1 MTLLADSA
9 LQSTA
14 TGLAATPPESRAE
27 ASGAHPTGM
36 LIERA
41 LALFLFGLLV
51 LGVIVILRPLAT
63 SILFGAVFAIA
74 TWPLRAMLVRVG
86 FGRGLTASVLLIAS
100 LLLVAVPALLLAPS
114 LAAKLTDAAHRLQQ
128 ELEDLSDLPPGWVS
142 GLPLV
147 GDRLARVWIR
157 VAAAGGDFRTLLE
170 PYAEWLQSSA
180 VGLAKG
186 LADSVLQVLLSLIVA
201 AMFWVNG
208 DIVGQV
214 MRELMGRL
222 GGRAAVAALDA
233 AGASL
238 RSVAYG
244 VVGTAIAQGILM
256 SVGALIAGVP
266 APGLLGFIVML
277 LAISQVGAPL
287 IVLVWG
293 GAGWLLFHQAQ
304 TLWGV
309 FILVWGLLLVSTGD
323 NLIRPWLISQGVKMP
338 LALVILGVFGG
349 FLSLGFLGLFVGPAL
364 LAAAFNLLRS
374 WRAHAL

>member
-1 MTLLADSA
+1 M
-9 LQSTA
+9 
-14 TGLAATPPESRAE
+14 
-27 ASGAHPTGM
+27 
-36 LIERA
+36 
-41 LALFLFGLLV
+41 
-51 LGVIVILRPLAT
+51 
-63 SILFGAVFAIA
+63 
-74 TWPLRAMLVRVG
+74 
-86 FGRGLTASVLLIAS
+86 
-100 LLLVAVPALLLAPS
+100 
-114 LAAKLTDAAHRLQQ
+114 
-128 ELEDLSDLPPGWVS
+128 
-142 GLPLV
+142 
-147 GDRLARVWIR
+147 
-157 VAAAGGDFRTLLE
+157 AAAGGDFRGLLE
-170 PYAEWLQSSA
+170 PYAEWLQSGA

-244 VVGTAIAQGILM
+244 VVGTAIAQGVLM
-256 SVGALIAGVP
+256 SVGAFIAGVP

-293 GAGWLLFHQAQ
+293 GAGWLLFHQAE

-309 FILVWGLLLVSTGD
+309 FILVAGLLLVSTGD

-338 LALVILGVFGG
+338 LALAYSACSGASFCSASSACLSVRRCWLRRLIFCDPGG
-349 FLSLGFLGLFVGPAL
+349 STPYDRRLVC
-364 LAAAFNLLRS
+364 
-374 WRAHAL
+374 